1 MTAEATGVS
10 TAPGLLVVISGP
22 SGVGKSTLCNLLL
35 ERDGDLSFSVSAT
48 TRPMRRGER
57 EGVDYFFVTEDEFMR
72 KVRDGEFLEWTRYC
86 KHYYGTLNTHVRE
99 ITSRGRSVLLGIE
112 TQGARQVREKRP
124 DAVFVFITPPSLAE
138 LKSRIAGRG
147 TESKTDVAERMRLA
161 EQEMNAMRD
170 YDYVV
175 VNDNLEKA
183 VGWLSAILV
192 AERCR
197 VTRQTGGVW
206 SPSDKGD
213 DS

>member
-1 MTAEATGVS
+1 MTAEAMGVS

-57 EGVDYFFVTEDEFMR
+57 EGVDYFFVTEDEFML
-72 KVRDGEFLEWTRYC
+72 KVRNGEFLEWTRYC
-86 KHYYGTLNTHVRE
+86 KHYYGTLNAHVRE
-99 ITSRGRSVLLGIE
+99 ITSRGGSVLLGIE
-112 TQGARQVREKRP
+112 TRGARQVRERRP
-124 DAVFVFITPPSLAE
+124 DAVFVFIAPPSLTE

-147 TESKTDVAERMRLA
+147 TESKTDVAERLRLA
-161 EQEMNAMRD
+161 EQEMNAIRD